1 MKILYGI
8 QLTGNGHIRRSL
20 HLINKLKQLGFTV
33 DILTSGSG
41 GDLPVESK
49 WKFTGLTLQYNNG
62 SIDWVK
68 TVTKSNPF
76 LLIREIKNQLEDYD
90 LVISDF
96 EPISAYWSKRK
107 GIKSISIC
115 NQNSITL
122 AGNNWT
128 ISRWF
133 IKYFAKCDHLIAYDY
148 SEGKQV
154 FQPICN
160 ISKFKRKSIN
170 SILIYLPYLN
180 NHRIKEVLEKTDFN
194 AIIYTNQDIESSEK
208 IKIKRLSKY
217 FTRDLLRCSSV
228 ITHSGFSTTSES
240 LILGKKIWT
249 IPINGQLEQE
259 LNSKKLKSMGVF
271 TESKFSLSNLKIW
284 NQYYKPIEYKWQD
297 PTEAIIK
304 KIIEIYEKD

>member
-20 HLINKLKQLGFTV
+20 HLIDKLRQLGFTV

-41 GDLPVESK
+41 GDLPVEAK

-68 TVTKSNPF
+68 TITKSNPI
-76 LLIREIKNQLEDYD
+76 LLLREIKTQLENYD

-96 EPISAYWSKRK
+96 EPISAYWAKRNRV
-107 GIKSISIC
+107 KSISIC

-122 AGNNWT
+122 AGKNWT
-128 ISRWF
+128 ISKWF
-133 IKYFAKCDHLIAYDY
+133 IKSFAKCEHLIGYDY
-148 SEGKQV
+148 LEGKEV

-160 ISKFKRKSIN
+160 ISNFGKKSLTTF
-170 SILIYLPYLN
+170 LIYLPYLN
-180 NHRIKEVLEKTDFN
+180 NHKIKEILQKTDFK
-194 AIIYTNQDIESSEK
+194 AIIYTNQDIQDSDK
-208 IKIKRLSKY
+208 ITIKRLSGD
-217 FTRDLLRCSSV
+217 FTKDLLQCGSV
-228 ITHSGFSTTSES
+228 ITHSGFSTTSEA
-240 LILGKKIWT
+240 LILGKRLWT
-249 IPINGQLEQE
+249 IPVKGQLEQE
-259 LNSKKLKSMGVF
+259 LNSKKLQSMGVF
-271 TESKFSLSNLKIW
+271 TESQFSLSNLKIW

-297 PTEAIIK
+297 PTQAVIK